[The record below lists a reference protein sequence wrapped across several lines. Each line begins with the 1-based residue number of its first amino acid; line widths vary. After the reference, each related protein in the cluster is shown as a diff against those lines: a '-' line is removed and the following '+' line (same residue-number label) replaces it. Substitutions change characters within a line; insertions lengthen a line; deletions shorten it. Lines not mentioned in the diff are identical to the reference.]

1 MGTYRFY
8 QLINIRYGD
17 LDAQGHVNAARY
29 LTFIEHARVAYLNS
43 LNLWTG
49 NSFLDMG
56 VILADA
62 QMTYK
67 APILWGQSLRVG
79 ARVTRLGNKSMDM
92 IHCIEDAKNGNE
104 LAFSKTVL
112 VSYDYHA
119 EQAIEIPKKWRKTI
133 TVFEQLKT

>member
-1 MGTYRFY
+1 MENYNFY
-8 QLINIRYGD
+8 QPIDIRYGD

-29 LTFIEHARVAYLNS
+29 MTFIEHARIAYLQT

-49 NSFLDMG
+49 NSFLDIG

-67 APILWGQSLRVG
+67 APILWGQTVKVG
-79 ARVTRLGNKSMDM
+79 TRIARLGKKSMDM
-92 IHCIEDAKNGNE
+92 FHRIEDANNGQE
-104 LAFSKTVL
+104 LALSKTVL

-119 EQAIEIPKKWRKTI
+119 DQTIEIPEKWQKKLPYLSK
-133 TVFEQLKT
+133 